1 MVIVLWNFA
10 NGNAN
15 ARTRALNDFPF
26 FAFTSSPNTENA
38 LCINDFRVKASH
50 CKQITI
56 KPITN

>member
-15 ARTRALNDFPF
+15 ARTRALSVFLF
-26 FAFTSSPNTENA
+26 FAFTSSPNTGNA
-38 LCINDFRVKASH
+38 LCINDFRVKTSP

>member
-38 LCINDFRVKASH
+38 LCINDF
-50 CKQITI
+50 
-56 KPITN
+56 